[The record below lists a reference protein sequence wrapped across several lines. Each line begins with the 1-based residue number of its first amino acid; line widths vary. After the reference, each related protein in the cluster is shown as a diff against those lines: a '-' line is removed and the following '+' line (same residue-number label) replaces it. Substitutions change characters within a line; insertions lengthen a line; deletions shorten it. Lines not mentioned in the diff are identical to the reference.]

1 MLDVTVEPCST
12 STLESVGGGEHR
24 LVGRR
29 SGDTNAASAPI
40 LPLAGAAAHSLS
52 AAGTDNRLEP
62 LMAAIISLGIAVHDL
77 VFAIPEIPTRP
88 RKVTATRFTAYGGG
102 MAATAAVAAARLGG
116 HAAYWGRLGEDAAG
130 DAMVAAMRDHGVDTT
145 AIARA
150 PGTRTAVSAVL
161 VSPEGE
167 RLLAVYPGKLDDD
180 ARWLPLERVATVQ
193 AVMVDFRWLEGARL
207 LLATARERGLPR
219 VLDGDV
225 GHPGALTALL
235 PLVDHAV
242 FSELGL
248 AELTGESEPATGL
261 RAVAAT
267 TTGIVAVTLGNQGSM
282 FLIDGSLH
290 AVAPFAVTARNTN
303 GAGDVF
309 HGAYTLALAEGQHP
323 LGAARFA
330 SAAAALMCEAG
341 ESWDG
346 TPRRPAVERLL
357 TRSGQ

>member
-1 MLDVTVEPCST
+1 MLHVTVEPRCT
-12 STLESVGGGEHR
+12 RTPESVRDGEHR
-24 LVGRR
+24 LVVRQ
-29 SGDTNAASAPI
+29 SDDTIAVPGDI
-40 LPLAGAAAHSLS
+40 LPLAGAAAHALPI
-52 AAGTDNRLEP
+52 AGTGNRLER

-88 RKVTATRFTAYGGG
+88 RKVTATSHTAYGGG

-130 DAMVAAMRDHGVDTT
+130 DAMVASLRGHGVDTT
-145 AIARA
+145 AIARL

-167 RLLAVYPGKLDDD
+167 RLLAVYPGKLEGD
-180 ARWLPLERVATVQ
+180 AGWLPLERVAAVQ
-193 AVMVDFRWLEGARL
+193 AVMVDFRWPEAARR
-207 LLATARERGLPR
+207 LLATARDLGLPR

-225 GHPGALTALL
+225 GQPGALTALL

-248 AELTGESEPATGL
+248 AELTGESEPRTGL
-261 RAVAAT
+261 RAVAT
-267 TTGIVAVTLGNQGSM
+267 MTTGIVAVTLGDQGSL
-282 FLIDGSLH
+282 FLIDGTFH

-309 HGAYTLALAEGQHP
+309 HGAYTLALAEAQHP

-341 ESWDG
+341 DGWDG
-346 TPRRPAVERLL
+346 TPRRAAVENLL
-357 TRSGQ
+357 SRCGP